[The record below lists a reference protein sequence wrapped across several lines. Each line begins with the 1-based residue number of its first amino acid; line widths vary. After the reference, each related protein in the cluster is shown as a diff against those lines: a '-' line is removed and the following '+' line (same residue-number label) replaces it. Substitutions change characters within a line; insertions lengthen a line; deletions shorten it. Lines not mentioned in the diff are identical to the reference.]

1 MKHDTIFQSFV
12 NTTVHLRIVYS
23 LKRFYRKETAL
34 ESISLVL
41 MKPS

>member
-1 MKHDTIFQSFV
+1 MKHDIIIQSFV

-23 LKRFYRKETAL
+23 LRFYREETAL